1 MAIGESP
8 PNRHGREGALETG
21 ISFTTRP
28 DMTYRSPWM
37 TAELESFRDS
47 VRRFVD
53 AEIVPHQE
61 RWKKQQHV
69 DRALWNKGGDMG
81 LLLADIPEA
90 YGGSGGT
97 FAHQCVVFEEL
108 GYAGDV
114 SFGLHVHAIVAH
126 YLLNQ
131 GTEEQRRK
139 YLPRLASGEM
149 VAAIAMSE
157 PGAGSDLKG
166 IRTTATKD
174 GDGYL
179 VNGSKTFIS
188 NGYLA
193 DLIVVVAKTEADA
206 GAKGI
211 SLLLLET
218 RDCAGFKVGRI
229 LDKIGQKGQDTCE
242 LFFDNARVPLENVL
256 GGIEGKGF
264 AQLMTELPYE
274 RTILGVAGVAAIER
288 ALRLTVEHARERKAF
303 GQALIE
309 MQNTRFVLAEVKTE
323 ATVARTFID
332 RCIQDTIEGRMDTVL
347 ASMAKYWISDLQCE
361 VVDRCL
367 QLFGGY
373 GYMLEY
379 PIAQMYADARVQRIY
394 GGANEIMKEIIARS
408 L

>member
-1 MAIGESP
+1 MMMNA
-8 PNRHGREGALETG
+8 TG
-21 ISFTTRP
+21 KQ
-28 DMTYRSPWM
+28 SPWM
-37 TAELESFRDS
+37 NPELEGFRDA

-53 AEIVPHQE
+53 NEIVPHGE
-61 RWKKQQHV
+61 RWRKQQHV

-81 LLLADIPEA
+81 ILCADIPEQ

-97 FAHQCVVFEEL
+97 FAHQSIVFEEL
-108 GYAGDV
+108 GYAGDMA
-114 SFGLHVHAIVAH
+114 FGIHVHAIVAH
-126 YLLNQ
+126 YILNQ
-131 GTEEQRRK
+131 GTEAQKQK
-139 YLPRLASGEM
+139 YLPLLASGEM

-166 IRTTATKD
+166 IRTTATANAS
-174 GDGYL
+174 GYS

-193 DLIVVVAKTEADA
+193 DLIVVVVKTDAAA
-206 GAKGI
+206 GAKGV

-218 RDCAGFKVGRI
+218 KDNPGFRVGRI
-229 LDKIGQKGQDTCE
+229 LEKVGQKGQDTCE
-242 LFFDNARVPLENVL
+242 LFFDNAHVPLENVL
-256 GGIEGKGF
+256 GGVEGKGF

-274 RTILGVAGVAAIER
+274 RVILGVAGVAAIER
-288 ALRLTVEHARERKAF
+288 ALQLTVDYTRERKAF

-309 MQNTRFVLAEVKTE
+309 MQNTRFVLAEIKTE
-323 ATVARTFID
+323 ATIARIFID
-332 RCIQDTIEGRMDTVL
+332 RCVEDMIAGDMDTVR
-347 ASMAKYWISDLQCE
+347 ASMAKYWISDLQCK
-361 VVDRCL
+361 VVDQCV

-379 PIAQMYADARVQRIY
+379 PIAQMYVDARVQRIY

>member
-1 MAIGESP
+1 MDLA
-8 PNRHGREGALETG
+8 
-21 ISFTTRP
+21 
-28 DMTYRSPWM
+28 SPWM
-37 TAELESFRDS
+37 NAELAGFRDA

-53 AEIVPHQE
+53 SEITPHQQ
-61 RWKKQQHV
+61 RFKQQQHV
-69 DRALWNKGGDMG
+69 DRALWNKGGEMG
-81 LLLADIPEA
+81 VLLADIPEQ

-108 GYAGDV
+108 GYAGDMA
-114 SFGLHVHAIVAH
+114 FGIHVHAIVAH
-126 YLLNQ
+126 YILNQ
-131 GTEEQRRK
+131 GTEAQRLK
-139 YLPRLASGEM
+139 YLPLLASGEM
-149 VAAIAMSE
+149 VGAIAMSE

-166 IRTTATKD
+166 IRTTAAA
-174 GDGYL
+174 GPDGYR

-193 DLIVVVAKTEADA
+193 DLIVVVVKTDPAA
-206 GAKGI
+206 GARGV

-218 RDCAGFKVGRI
+218 KDNPGFRVGRI
-229 LDKIGQKGQDTCE
+229 LEKVGQKGQDTCE
-242 LFFDNARVPLENVL
+242 LFFDDAHVPFENVL
-256 GGIEGKGF
+256 GGVEGQGF

-288 ALRLTVEHARERKAF
+288 ALRLTVAHARERKAF

-309 MQNTRFVLAEVKTE
+309 MQNTRFVLAEIKTE
-323 ATVARTFID
+323 ATIARIFID
-332 RCIQDTIEGRMDTVL
+332 RCIEDMIAGRKDAVQ
-347 ASMAKYWISDLQCE
+347 ASMAKYWISDLQCK
-361 VVDRCL
+361 VIDQCV

-379 PIAQMYADARVQRIY
+379 PIAQMYVDARVQRIY